1 MIKLTHPTI
10 GESEINSV
18 VAVLKSRHL
27 ERGDVTKSLEEELKH
42 YFKSKNAIVTANGTA
57 ALFTGLIAGGIK
69 PGDEIITTP
78 FSFISTV
85 NVILL
90 CKAKPV
96 FVDIDKN
103 TFNLDVSKIEEKIT
117 PKTKAILVA
126 DLYGHAADYDQLQK
140 LAHKHNFLLI
150 SDSCQSIGS
159 KYKRRDINH
168 YTDITVFSFFG
179 SKSMAAGEGGI
190 LLTNNQL
197 IADNVNLLINHG
209 QKRGEKYNYI
219 CPGWNFRP
227 TDIQSALIS
236 SQLKRLKGINFKR
249 RENAKYLI
257 KQLSD
262 IRGLELPLSKTN
274 VINVYSRFTVKVASD
289 FPLSR
294 DELKDYLYKNGIE
307 TEISYPKPIFDYEFV
322 KKYKNGEYP
331 VVENI
336 VNQVLSLPIHQNLTL
351 DELDYIIKIIRKLV
365 KV

>member
-18 VAVLKSRHL
+18 VTVLKSCHL

-103 TFNLDVSKIEEKIT
+103 SFNLDVSKIEEKIT
-117 PKTKAILVA
+117 PQTKAILVA
-126 DLYGHAADYDQLQK
+126 DLYGCPADYDQLK
-140 LAHKHNFLLI
+140 KISRKHNLLLV

-159 KYKRRDINH
+159 KYKGRNINY

-179 SKSMAAGEGGI
+179 SKNIAAGEGGI

-197 IADNVNLLINHG
+197 IADKVNLLISHG

-219 CPGWNFRP
+219 GPGWNFRP

-236 SQLKRLKGINFKR
+236 SQLKRLNEINDKR

-257 KQLSD
+257 NHLLD
-262 IRGLELPLSKTN
+262 IKGLELPLSKTN
-274 VINVYSRFTVKVASD
+274 VSNVYSRFTIRVTSKYA
-289 FPLSR
+289 LSR
-294 DELKDYLYKNGIE
+294 DKLKDYLYKNGIE
-307 TEISYPKPIFDYEFV
+307 TEISYPRPIFDYEFV

-331 VVENI
+331 VVENV
-336 VNQVLSLPIHQNLTL
+336 VNQVLSLPIHQNLTP
-351 DELDYIIKIIRKLV
+351 DELDYIVKIIRKLI
-365 KV
+365 